1 MRSVEEQLAL
11 ITQAAMT
18 PEPVR
23 IAIAEALG
31 LMCAEE
37 VQATRPLP
45 GFDQAAIDGYAVRA
59 VDVGG
64 ERGLGRD
71 PRQPVDKPSEVSLP
85 VVGEV
90 AAGSGRPLRLQPK
103 QAVRVHTGAPLPT
116 LSDAVIP
123 LAWTDRG
130 RKRMTALRPVRSG
143 EFVRKQGDDIR
154 PGDVAV
160 SEGAILSPAHIG
172 LLAAVGRAKVL
183 VYPRP
188 RMSIISVG
196 HELVD
201 IDRDPSLGQILD
213 VNSYS
218 LAAAGRDA
226 GADVHRVG
234 IAAGE
239 PRRLREIIESQM
251 LRSEIIVI
259 AGAVGGSGSDSI
271 REVLNELG
279 EIDTTR
285 VAMHPGS
292 VQGFGLLGDSQTP
305 VFLLPANPV
314 SALVIFEV
322 LIRPLVRLSLGK
334 RSPQRRTVRAR
345 ALNHVGSKMGRRG
358 YIRARLMRDAQ
369 TQDYLVE
376 GLGGANGAPAHLLA
390 GLSDANA
397 MIKIPANV
405 TEIRP
410 GDVVEVLFLN
420 QQS

>member
-1 MRSVEEQLAL
+1 MRSVEQQLAL
-11 ITQAAMT
+11 VTQAAIA

-45 GFDQAAIDGYAVRA
+45 GFDQAVIDGYAVRA
-59 VDVGG
+59 VDIGG
-64 ERGLGRD
+64 ERGLG
-71 PRQPVDKPSEVSLP
+71 QPQDEPIAQMEASLP

-90 AAGSGRPLRLQPK
+90 SAGSQRPLRLQPK
-103 QAVRVHTGAPLPT
+103 QAVRVHTGAPIPT
-116 LSDAVIP
+116 LADAVVP
-123 LAWTDRG
+123 LEWTDRG
-130 RKRMTALRPVRSG
+130 RKRMTVTRPVRSG
-143 EFVRKQGDDIR
+143 EFVRRQGDDIR

-160 SEGAILSPAHIG
+160 SSGAILGPAHIG
-172 LLAAVGRAKVL
+172 LLAAVGRSKVL

-188 RMSIISVG
+188 RMSVISVG

-201 IDRDPSLGQILD
+201 IDRDPGLGQILD
-213 VNSYS
+213 VNSYA

-239 PRRLREIIESQM
+239 PRRLREIVESQM

-259 AGAVGGSGSDSI
+259 SGAVGGSGSEEI
-271 REVLNELG
+271 RRVLADLG
-279 EIDTTR
+279 QIDTTR

-292 VQGFGLLGDSQTP
+292 VQGFGLLGEQQIP
-305 VFLLPANPV
+305 VFLLPSNPV

-322 LIRPLVRLSLGK
+322 FIRPMVRMCLGK
-334 RSPQRRTVRAR
+334 RSPHRRTVRAR
-345 ALNHVGSKMGRRG
+345 ALNRVDSRVDRRG
-358 YIRARLMRDAQ
+358 FVRARLMRDAQ

-376 GLGGANGAPAHLLA
+376 ALGGANGAPAHLLA
-390 GLSDANA
+390 GLSEANA
-397 MIKIPANV
+397 MIRIPESAAEV
-405 TEIRP
+405 RP
-410 GDVVEVLFLN
+410 GDIVDVMFLS
-420 QQS
+420 QQQ

>member
-1 MRSVEEQLAL
+1 MRSVEEQLTL
-11 ITQAAMT
+11 VTQQAVA

-23 IAIAEALG
+23 IAIAESLG

-37 VQATRPLP
+37 VQAQRPLP

-64 ERGLGRD
+64 ERGLGQD
-71 PRQPVDKPSEVSLP
+71 PTADITPTTEISLP

-90 AAGSGRPLRLQPK
+90 AAGSGRPLRL
-103 QAVRVHTGAPLPT
+103 HTGAPLPP

-130 RKRMTALRPVRSG
+130 RKRMTALKPVRSG

-160 SEGAILSPAHIG
+160 SQGAILSPAHIG
-172 LLAAVGRAKVL
+172 LLAAVGRSKVL
-183 VYPRP
+183 VHPRP
-188 RMSIISVG
+188 RMSIMSIG

-201 IDRDPSLGQILD
+201 IDREPSLGQVLD

-218 LAAAGRDA
+218 LAAAGRAA

-239 PRRLREIIESQM
+239 PRRLKEIIEAQM
-251 LRSEIIVI
+251 LRSELIVI
-259 AGAVGGSGSDSI
+259 SGAVGGSGSTTI
-271 REVLNELG
+271 REMLADLG
-279 EIDTTR
+279 ELDTTR

-292 VQGFGLLGDSQTP
+292 VQGFGLLGDKKIP
-305 VFLLPANPV
+305 VFLLPSNPV
-314 SALVIFEV
+314 SALVIFEIF
-322 LIRPLVRLSLGK
+322 IRPVVRICLGK
-334 RSPQRRTVRAR
+334 RTFQRRAVRAR
-345 ALNHVGSKMGRRG
+345 ALNHVGSKAGRRG
-358 YIRARLMRDAQ
+358 YVRARLMRDAH

-397 MIKIPANV
+397 MIRIPEEV
-405 TEIRP
+405 TDVRP
-410 GDVVEVLFLN
+410 GDIVEVIFLSQTGN
-420 QQS
+420 

>member
-1 MRSVEEQLAL
+1 MRSVEQQLAL
-11 ITQAAMT
+11 VTQAAVA

-45 GFDQAAIDGYAVRA
+45 GFDQAVIDGYAVRA

-64 ERGLGRD
+64 ERGLG
-71 PRQPVDKPSEVSLP
+71 QPADVPLTPVETSLP

-90 AAGSGRPLRLQPK
+90 SAGSQRPLRLQPK
-103 QAVRVHTGAPLPT
+103 QAVRVHTGAPIPT
-116 LSDAVIP
+116 LADAVIP
-123 LAWTDRG
+123 LEWTDRG
-130 RKRMTALRPVRSG
+130 RKRMTVTRPVRSG
-143 EFVRKQGDDIR
+143 EFVRRQGDDIR

-160 SEGAILSPAHIG
+160 SSGAILGPAHIG
-172 LLAAVGRAKVL
+172 LLAAVGRSKVL

-188 RMSIISVG
+188 RLSVISVG

-201 IDRDPSLGQILD
+201 IDREPGLGQVLD

-218 LAAAGRDA
+218 LAAAARDA

-239 PRRLREIIESQM
+239 PRRLKEIVESQL
-251 LRSEIIVI
+251 LRSEIVVI
-259 AGAVGGSGSDSI
+259 SGAVGGSGSEEI
-271 REVLNELG
+271 RKVLADLG

-292 VQGFGLLGDSQTP
+292 VQGFGLLGEQKVP
-305 VFLLPANPV
+305 VFLLPSNPV

-322 LIRPLVRLSLGK
+322 FIRPMVRMCLGK

-345 ALNHVGSKMGRRG
+345 ALNRVDSRPQRRG
-358 YIRARLMRDAQ
+358 YVRARLMRDAE

-376 GLGGANGAPAHLLA
+376 ALGGAGGAPAHLLA

-397 MIKIPANV
+397 MIRIPEDV
-405 TEIRP
+405 SEVRP
-410 GDVVEVLFLN
+410 GDIVDVIFLSQN
-420 QQS
+420 Q

>member
-1 MRSVEEQLAL
+1 MRSVEEQLTL
-11 ITQAAMT
+11 VTQQAVA

-23 IAIAEALG
+23 IAIAESLG

-37 VQATRPLP
+37 VQAQRPLP

-64 ERGLGRD
+64 ERGLGQD
-71 PRQPVDKPSEVSLP
+71 PTADITPTTEISLP

-130 RKRMTALRPVRSG
+130 RKRMTALKPVRSG

-160 SEGAILSPAHIG
+160 SQGAILSPAHIG
-172 LLAAVGRAKVL
+172 LLAAVGRSKVL
-183 VYPRP
+183 VHPRP
-188 RMSIISVG
+188 RMSIMY
-196 HELVD
+196 
-201 IDRDPSLGQILD
+201 IDREPSLGQVLD

-218 LAAAGRDA
+218 LAAAGRAA

-239 PRRLREIIESQM
+239 PRRLKEIIEAQM
-251 LRSEIIVI
+251 LRSELIVI
-259 AGAVGGSGSDSI
+259 SGAVGGSGSTTI
-271 REVLNELG
+271 REILADLG
-279 EIDTTR
+279 ELDTTR

-292 VQGFGLLGDSQTP
+292 VQGFGLLGDKKIP
-305 VFLLPANPV
+305 VFLLPSNPV
-314 SALVIFEV
+314 SALVIFEIF
-322 LIRPLVRLSLGK
+322 IRPVVRICLGK
-334 RSPQRRTVRAR
+334 RTFQRRAVRAR
-345 ALNHVGSKMGRRG
+345 ALHHVGSTAGRRG
-358 YIRARLMRDAQ
+358 YVRARLMRDAH

-397 MIKIPANV
+397 MIRIPEEV
-405 TEIRP
+405 TDVRP
-410 GDVVEVLFLN
+410 GDIVEVIFLSQTGN
-420 QQS
+420 